1 MKTIRMALTRCFLL
15 ALALLSTHLNAS
27 TYQTFQEL
35 LDNESLILSVDKTSL
50 DEYGIIVE
58 GILVKSGSGGWS
70 FSDKTQ
76 TQIVPSYDVIFSAS
90 GNQLTQTYLDKSH
103 GSTSFQT
110 HDVYTDTYRELWG
123 DQVADQLIAA
133 FEQGLITQTPS
144 LQWTSV
150 TDNVVYTIATASD
163 GYLDVTASVTVEDI
177 LYIPENVV
185 NGIAGGWQGETEVSA
200 FSTNVYDGVRFEFG
214 IEDRGLTFDSL
225 EGMSAAIP
233 VVDEIDFHFG
243 DEVNSIVHDI
253 FELSSTPVTSISQ
266 ILEDVYTTELKSNE
280 ILVNMNGVLFV
291 ITPIQKVNESVW
303 TVLVEVSAEGETYR
317 FARELV
323 AIDGSA
329 KNFGTGLVSNF
340 PFVYNANINGRIDAW
355 ANDKGWPI
363 CDMLYA
369 YSFSNDGTFNRG
381 VHCTNDTILMGTS
394 GWTWT
399 VLDGKVSLNFDSSY
413 AIRERNWIPLTTND
427 NGLTFVLEYSTYEDV
442 FSGTSGV
449 FIAPRINYLELVD
462 LSHYKDEYIAGGF
475 DGDNDGDGIS
485 DSDDNDDD
493 NDGMEDFFEESYG
506 LNHLDSNDAN
516 QDADNDGLTNLEE
529 FVLGTDPTN
538 SDSDGDRV
546 PDIADEFPT
555 DALRTDA
562 STQLFSFSYSFDA
575 NARGTAGHELTAIIE
590 GVLLADNDTVVISN
604 VVSASLSG
612 IEYDITSDLA
622 IRAADPSHAARMSIS
637 GNTLDFWV
645 CVQGFTFLDNGGDCS
660 FGLEGGFLISPYLD
674 FNSLDCITF
683 DQQGDCITWAW
694 AGIPELGGDYR
705 DGDVPFNP
713 ANWSAQ
719 EIRTYTPVNDLNADG
734 KSDLLWRSFNKGW
747 NFLWTMDGTQ
757 TSAATPINVVQE
769 YTWTMD
775 GLGDYDGDGKSDILW
790 RNSATGMNFMYLMD
804 GASIK
809 SRYALN
815 VVTAGRWE
823 LVGNGDFNGDGIGD
837 VMWRNV
843 ERGDTWFYMMKDGL
857 IETSRPALWVTD
869 LDFKVA
875 ATGDVNGDGS
885 DDIIWR
891 HNGTGRNYIW
901 IMENGAIASR
911 YTLNIINTDWSIVGA
926 GDLDGDGTDDIVL
939 RNQVDGR
946 NWAYLMKDGQ
956 IETSTLIN
964 QVADLNWEIGNI
976 GDYDGDGKADFIWRN
991 ETTTRN
997 LIHLMNGT
1005 AIKDR
1010 GVLRPTDNTW
1020 KVAK

>member
-1 MKTIRMALTRCFLL
+1 MSTIRLVLAKCLL
-15 ALALLSTHLNAS
+15 IALASLSTQVCAA
-27 TYQTFQEL
+27 TYQSFQEL
-35 LDNESLILSVDKTSL
+35 IDNESLILSVDKTSL

-58 GILVKSGSGGWS
+58 GILVKSNSGSWS
-70 FSDKTQ
+70 FSDYTQ
-76 TQIVPSYDVIFSAS
+76 TQIVPSYDIVFTAA

-103 GSTSFQT
+103 GSSSFQEY
-110 HDVYTDTYRELWG
+110 DVYTSSYRDRWG
-123 DQVADQLIAA
+123 DLVADQLIAA

-144 LQWTSV
+144 LQWSSV
-150 TDNVVYTIATASD
+150 TDNVVYTITNAAD
-163 GYLDVTASVTVEDI
+163 GYFDLTASVTVEEI

-185 NGIAGGWQGETEVSA
+185 NGIEGGWQGEAEVSA
-200 FSTNVYDGVRFEFG
+200 FSTDQYDGLRFEFG
-214 IEDRGLTFDSL
+214 IADRGITFDSL
-225 EGMSAAIP
+225 EGMNAAIP

-253 FELSSTPVTSISQ
+253 FELSSTSITSISQ
-266 ILEDVYTTELKSNE
+266 VLEDAYTTELRSNE

-329 KNFGTGLVSNF
+329 KNFGSGLVSNF

-363 CDMLYA
+363 CDMLFA
-369 YSFSNDGTFNRG
+369 YSFNNDGTLNRG
-381 VHCTNDTILMGTS
+381 VHCTNDTMQMGVS

-442 FSGTSGV
+442 PSGTNGV

-462 LSHYKDEYIAGGF
+462 LSQYKDEYIAGGF

-485 DSDDNDDD
+485 DSDDDDDD
-493 NDGMEDFFEESYG
+493 NDGMEDYFEESYG
-506 LNHLDSNDAN
+506 LNHLNSNDAN

-529 FVLGTDPTN
+529 FTLGTNPTN
-538 SDSDGDRV
+538 SDTDGDRV
-546 PDIADEFPT
+546 PDVVDDFPT
-555 DALRTDA
+555 DASRTDA
-562 STQLFSFSYSFDA
+562 STQLFSFTYIFDG
-575 NARGTAGHELTAIIE
+575 NARGTAGHELTAVVE
-590 GVLLADNDTVVISN
+590 GALLEDNDTIVLTN

-622 IRAADPSHAARMSIS
+622 IRAANPSHAARMSLS

-645 CVQGFTFLDNGGDCS
+645 CVQGFTFTDNGGDCS
-660 FGLEGGFLISPYLD
+660 FGLDGGFLISPYLD
-674 FNSLDCITF
+674 FNSLDCITS

-705 DGDVPFNP
+705 DGDIPFSL
-713 ANWSAQ
+713 ANWSAR
-719 EIRTYTPVNDLNADG
+719 EIRAYTPVNDLNADG
-734 KSDLLWRSFNKGW
+734 KSDLLWRSFDKGW

-757 TSAATPINVVQE
+757 ASAATPINVVQE

-843 ERGDTWFYMMKDGL
+843 ERGDTWFYMMKNGL
-857 IETSRPALWVTD
+857 IETSQPSLWVTD
-869 LDFKVA
+869 LDFEVA

-885 DDIIWR
+885 EDIIWR

-901 IMENGAIASR
+901 IMENGGIASR
-911 YTLNIINTDWSIVGA
+911 YSLNVINTDWSIVGA

-946 NWAYLMKDGQ
+946 NWVYLMKDGQ

-976 GDYDGDGKADFIWRN
+976 GDYDGDGKADFMWRN

-1005 AIKDR
+1005 TIKGR
-1010 GVLRPTDNTW
+1010 GVLRPTDDTW

>member
-1 MKTIRMALTRCFLL
+1 M
-15 ALALLSTHLNAS
+15 
-27 TYQTFQEL
+27 
-35 LDNESLILSVDKTSL
+35 
-50 DEYGIIVE
+50 
-58 GILVKSGSGGWS
+58 
-70 FSDKTQ
+70 
-76 TQIVPSYDVIFSAS
+76 
-90 GNQLTQTYLDKSH
+90 
-103 GSTSFQT
+103 
-110 HDVYTDTYRELWG
+110 
-123 DQVADQLIAA
+123 
-133 FEQGLITQTPS
+133 
-144 LQWTSV
+144 
-150 TDNVVYTIATASD
+150 
-163 GYLDVTASVTVEDI
+163 
-177 LYIPENVV
+177 
-185 NGIAGGWQGETEVSA
+185 
-200 FSTNVYDGVRFEFG
+200 
-214 IEDRGLTFDSL
+214 
-225 EGMSAAIP
+225 
-233 VVDEIDFHFG
+233 
-243 DEVNSIVHDI
+243 
-253 FELSSTPVTSISQ
+253 
-266 ILEDVYTTELKSNE
+266 
-280 ILVNMNGVLFV
+280 
-291 ITPIQKVNESVW
+291 
-303 TVLVEVSAEGETYR
+303 
-317 FARELV
+317 
-323 AIDGSA
+323 
-329 KNFGTGLVSNF
+329 
-340 PFVYNANINGRIDAW
+340 
-355 ANDKGWPI
+355 
-363 CDMLYA
+363 
-369 YSFSNDGTFNRG
+369 
-381 VHCTNDTILMGTS
+381 
-394 GWTWT
+394 
-399 VLDGKVSLNFDSSY
+399 
-413 AIRERNWIPLTTND
+413 
-427 NGLTFVLEYSTYEDV
+427 
-442 FSGTSGV
+442 
-449 FIAPRINYLELVD
+449 
-462 LSHYKDEYIAGGF
+462 
-475 DGDNDGDGIS
+475 
-485 DSDDNDDD
+485 
-493 NDGMEDFFEESYG
+493 
-506 LNHLDSNDAN
+506 
-516 QDADNDGLTNLEE
+516 
-529 FVLGTDPTN
+529 LGTDPTN

-546 PDIADEFPT
+546 PDIADDFPT
-555 DALRTDA
+555 DASRTDA
-562 STQLFSFSYSFDA
+562 STQLFSFTYIFDG
-575 NARGTAGHELTAIIE
+575 NARGTAGHELTAVVE
-590 GVLLADNDTVVISN
+590 GVLLEDNDTIVLTN

-769 YTWTMD
+769 DTWTMD

-976 GDYDGDGKADFIWRN
+976 GDYDGDGKVDFMWRN